1 MKSLRF
7 LFSYCRPYRRQ
18 MVLALIALSF
28 TAISVLSMGHGL
40 RFLVDEGLGK
50 GDPHLLDRSF
60 LVLIG
65 MIGMLAVAS
74 FARSFYIASVGEHVV
89 ADIRR
94 DLFRHVVSLSP
105 EFFDTTRTG
114 EILSRMTV
122 DTTLLQSVV
131 GNTVTFALRNAM
143 LLVGGLIMLIITSV
157 TLTSYVLGIIPLVV
171 IPIIILGRR
180 VRALSRESQNKVAD
194 VSVHMEETLGSIR
207 MVQAYGLE
215 TQRSIGFQQRVDD
228 ALGMAIRRIQTRS
241 WLTSIVI
248 GMVFGAIGVV
258 LWVGGR
264 EVIAGHI
271 SPGDLSAFVFYSV
284 VVAAAVGAISE
295 IIGDLQ
301 RAGGAAERIVEL
313 MHQPATITA
322 PAEPATLPDQS
333 ERALDFA
340 HVSFHYPTRPNQNA
354 LEDFTLAV
362 KPGEKVALV
371 GPSGAGKSTVFALL
385 LRFYDPSSGRISLD
399 RVNINQLD
407 PQSLR
412 AECALVPQDPAIFSA
427 DAWENIRCGR
437 PDASDEEVM
446 QAARAARAHEFIM
459 ALPQGYESFLGERGI
474 RLSGG
479 QRQRIA
485 LARAILRNPRVLLL
499 DEATSALDAENEM
512 EVQKALETVMQGRT
526 TIIIAHRLSTVRAA
540 DRIVVMDGG
549 RVVAEGTHQELVKEQ
564 GLYARLAELQ
574 LAA

>member
-7 LFSYCRPYRRQ
+7 LVRYCRPYRLQ
-18 MVLALIALSF
+18 MVWALIALTF
-28 TAISVLSMGHGL
+28 TASAVLGMGHGL
-40 RFLVDEGLGK
+40 RYLVDEGLSK

-60 LVLIG
+60 MVLMG
-65 MIGMLAVAS
+65 AVALLAAAS
-74 FARSFYIASVGEHVV
+74 FARSYYISSVGERVV

-94 DLFRHVVSLSP
+94 DLFQHVVMLSP
-105 EFFDTTRTG
+105 EFYDTTRTG

-131 GNTVTFALRNAM
+131 GNTITFALRNFL
-143 LLVGGLIMLIITSV
+143 LLVGGLIMLIITSA
-157 TLTSYVLGIIPLVV
+157 TLTSYVLGIIPLV
-171 IPIIILGRR
+171 ILPIIVLGRK
-180 VRALSRESQNKVAD
+180 VRALSRENQEKIAD

-215 TQRSIGFQQRVDD
+215 GERSTGFRGKVDE
-228 ALGMAIRRIQTRS
+228 ALDMAIKRILTRS

-248 GMVFGAIGVV
+248 SMVFGAIGVV

-295 IIGDLQ
+295 IVGDLQ
-301 RAGGAAERIVEL
+301 RAAGAAERIVEL

-322 PAEPATLPDQS
+322 PAQPASLPERS
-333 ERALDFA
+333 ERSLAFDQVNF
-340 HVSFHYPTRPNQNA
+340 SYPTRPGQMA
-354 LEDFTLAV
+354 LQDFTLAV
-362 KPGEKVALV
+362 NAGEKVALV

-385 LRFYDPSSGRISLD
+385 LRFYDPDSGRISLD

-407 PQSLR
+407 PLSLR

-427 DAWENIRCGR
+427 DARENIRCGR
-437 PDASDEEVM
+437 PDATDAEVEE
-446 QAARAARAHEFIM
+446 AARMARAHEFIM

-512 EVQKALETVMQGRT
+512 EVQKALENVMQGRT
-526 TIIIAHRLSTVRAA
+526 TLIIAHRLSTVRAA

-549 RVVAEGTHQELVKEQ
+549 CVIAEGTHASLVKEK